1 MACGGL
7 VVGTLRTGMAEMLTE
22 TCGFLVPP
30 GDVSALVAAL
40 RSALSVRGEERRR
53 IKEAA
58 EQRVRGRFDHA
69 VIIPRLVS
77 VYTEAINSYGSRYS
91 RPPHRILATLR

>member
-40 RSALSVRGEERRR
+40 RSALSMSGEERRR
-53 IKEAA
+53 MKEAA
-58 EQRVRGRFDHA
+58 QQTVRDRFDHA
-69 VIIPRLVS
+69 VIIPRLLS
-77 VYTEAINSYGSRYS
+77 VYEQAVSSYCT
-91 RPPHRILATLR
+91 RPSFN